1 MVPPGKKPA
10 GEASNSNKKCKR
22 YFNEHWKEEFTWLD
36 FDYERKLMFCLE
48 CRQAL
53 VRNKHGKAENAFT
66 VGTDNFQRHALLRHV
81 TSGAHQQALAVNQG
95 QPAFEGQAEGG
106 GAYPGLAPT
115 PTSRG
120 IKVEADPS
128 KVAVLTTVYC
138 MAKEDVPDDRCSA
151 LLELQRFNL
160 CQALLG
166 TEHSD
171 YYSPRRVRDMQVAI
185 ASVLHTEDCQRLKA
199 SPYVGLVLD
208 EIRDWPESPSLA
220 LFATSV
226 SPCDGQ
232 PATTFLGSVELQE
245 AEATAGQLL
254 DILQAFGV
262 PTPNLAW
269 LSSSL
274 PSDRLGSVGLQLQ
287 AACPLLTELHC
298 LPGRTDPKPPAYL
311 GEYES
316 VLDALFRLYSG
327 PSSHMVPEL
336 RAALDLAAIDLAGPR
351 PVSWA
356 SVLPVVDAVA
366 EAWPRLV
373 PTLEAAASSSPTA
386 GALALALRQ
395 FTFVAFTHMLLDTL
409 PSVQKLA
416 LVLQPEEPDL
426 ALLQPLV
433 MAATASLQAQRSSG
447 GTRLQGFLQEL
458 VASGLHGDDS
468 RCIYRGVELVGYSDT
483 AVQSFE
489 RLRGAFLDSMRTG
502 LRDSYPGPSLDAVA
516 AFAAI
521 FDPRRYPET
530 QEELRTHGEGALR
543 VLLSAFAPAVVQQR
557 ALGDFALF
565 KRVVCSLGLLGPR
578 ALCAK
583 LACAHSELH
592 ELFPD
597 FAALAALALALPVG
611 AGLLDKITRSRELRW
626 WGPAGGGEG
635 RSGHVVKIAV
645 DGPPLHEFDFALAV
659 EFLETG
665 SASSAP
671 SPLLASLP
679 LPARSLQPPLDFK
692 HLLAFHFNGTTPLSL
707 FPNFSTMDPVQK
719 AVISHTFGVPSPLK
733 KKLFISCNICH
744 LRFNSANQAEAHY
757 KGHKH
762 ARKVKAVE
770 ATKNKQKPQTLARDE
785 AVVSP
790 TLSPASGAPGEQ
802 QSTASAALPSGLPHQ
817 PPLIQD
823 STPKE
828 QAHADLLD
836 SASSPSPASCPP
848 SSPEPGREAPGPE
861 SAAVAAGSKVNGEG
875 RTQTGRLYCSTCK
888 VTVNSASQ
896 LQAHNTGAKHRW
908 MLEGQR
914 GAPRRGRGR
923 PVPRGGAGH
932 KAKRVTGS
940 QGGRQGSSPHFHC
953 ALCQLQVNSETQLKQ
968 HMSSRRHKDRLAGK
982 PLKPSSQH
990 SKLQKQAA
998 LAVSVLKSK
1007 LALQK
1012 QLTKTLAARFLPS
1025 PLPTTA
1031 AICALPGPLA
1041 LRPTPTAATTL
1052 FPAPILGPALFRT
1065 PAGTIRPATGPIV
1078 FAPY

>member
-81 TSGAHQQALAVNQG
+81 TSGAHRQALAVNQG
-95 QPAFEGQAEGG
+95 QPPFESQAEGG
-106 GAYPGLAPT
+106 GTYPGLAST

-120 IKVEADPS
+120 VKAEVDPS
-128 KVAVLTTVYC
+128 KMAVLTTVYC

-171 YYSPRRVRDMQVAI
+171 YYSPRRVRDIQVAL

-208 EIRDWPESPSLA
+208 ETRDWSESSSLA

-245 AEATAGQLL
+245 GEATAGQLL

-262 PTPNLAW
+262 PAPNLAW
-269 LSSSL
+269 LSSNL
-274 PSDRLGSVGLQLQ
+274 PSDRLETMGLQLQ

-316 VLDALFRLYSG
+316 ILDALFRLYSG
-327 PSSHMVPEL
+327 PSAHMVPEL

-351 PVSWA
+351 PVPWA
-356 SVLPVVDAVA
+356 LVLPAVEAVA
-366 EAWPRLV
+366 EAWPHLV
-373 PTLEAAASSSPTA
+373 PTLEATASVSPTA
-386 GALALALRQ
+386 GPLALALRQ
-395 FTFVAFTHMLLDTL
+395 FTFVAFTHLLLDAL

-433 MAATASLQAQRSSG
+433 MAATAALQAQRSSG
-447 GTRLQGFLQEL
+447 GARLQGFLQE
-458 VASGLHGDDS
+458 VATSGPHEDDEDGADS
-468 RCIYRGVELVGYSDT
+468 RCTYRGVELAGYSEA
-483 AVQSFE
+483 AVQDLE
-489 RLRGAFLDSMRTG
+489 RLRWALLDSMRTG

-516 AFAAI
+516 AFATI

-530 QEELRTHGEGALR
+530 AEELGAHGEEALR
-543 VLLSAFAPAVVQQR
+543 LLLRAFAPAVVRQR

-611 AGLLDKITRSRELRW
+611 AGLLDKVGRSRELRW
-626 WGPAGGGEG
+626 WGPAGGAEG

-659 EFLETG
+659 EFLE
-665 SASSAP
+665 
-671 SPLLASLP
+671 
-679 LPARSLQPPLDFK
+679 
-692 HLLAFHFNGTTPLSL
+692 
-707 FPNFSTMDPVQK
+707 
-719 AVISHTFGVPSPLK
+719 
-733 KKLFISCNICH
+733 
-744 LRFNSANQAEAHY
+744 
-757 KGHKH
+757 
-762 ARKVKAVE
+762 
-770 ATKNKQKPQTLARDE
+770 
-785 AVVSP
+785 
-790 TLSPASGAPGEQ
+790 SGW
-802 QSTASAALPSGLPHQ
+802 
-817 PPLIQD
+817 
-823 STPKE
+823 
-828 QAHADLLD
+828 
-836 SASSPSPASCPP
+836 
-848 SSPEPGREAPGPE
+848 
-861 SAAVAAGSKVNGEG
+861 GEG
-875 RTQTGRLYCSTCK
+875 L
-888 VTVNSASQ
+888 
-896 LQAHNTGAKHRW
+896 
-908 MLEGQR
+908 
-914 GAPRRGRGR
+914 
-923 PVPRGGAGH
+923 
-932 KAKRVTGS
+932 
-940 QGGRQGSSPHFHC
+940 
-953 ALCQLQVNSETQLKQ
+953 TQL
-968 HMSSRRHKDRLAGK
+968 
-982 PLKPSSQH
+982 
-990 SKLQKQAA
+990 
-998 LAVSVLKSK
+998 
-1007 LALQK
+1007 
-1012 QLTKTLAARFLPS
+1012 T
-1025 PLPTTA
+1025 
-1031 AICALPGPLA
+1031 
-1041 LRPTPTAATTL
+1041 
-1052 FPAPILGPALFRT
+1052 
-1065 PAGTIRPATGPIV
+1065 
-1078 FAPY
+1078 

>member
-81 TSGAHQQALAVNQG
+81 TSGAHRQALAFNQG
-95 QPAFEGQAEGG
+95 QPTGG
-106 GAYPGLAPT
+106 RGAYPGLAST
-115 PTSRG
+115 HTSRG
-120 IKVEADPS
+120 IKTEAASS

-185 ASVLHTEDCQRLKA
+185 ASVLHMEDCQRLKA

-208 EIRDWPESPSLA
+208 ETRDWPESQGLA

-232 PATTFLGSVELQE
+232 SATTFLGTMELQDS
-245 AEATAGQLL
+245 EATANQLL

-262 PTPNLAW
+262 STTNLAW

-274 PSDRLGSVGLQLQ
+274 PNDRLGSVAAQLQ

-298 LPGRTDPKPPAYL
+298 LPGRTDPKTPAYL

-316 VLDALFRLYSG
+316 VLDALFRLHGG

-351 PVSWA
+351 PVPWA
-356 SVLPVVDAVA
+356 SVLPVVEAVA

-373 PTLEAAASSSPTA
+373 PTLEAAAPTSPTA

-395 FTFVAFTHMLLDTL
+395 FTFVAFTHLLLDAL

-433 MAATASLQAQRSSG
+433 MAAAASLQAQRGSG
-447 GTRLQGFLQEL
+447 GARVQGFLQEL
-458 VASGLHGDDS
+458 ASSAPSGDDGP
-468 RCIYRGVELVGYSDT
+468 CTYLGVELVGYSEA
-483 AVQSFE
+483 AVQGFE
-489 RLRGAFLDSMRTG
+489 RLRAAFLDSMRTG

-516 AFAAI
+516 AFATI
-521 FDPRRYPET
+521 FDPRRYPQT
-530 QEELRTHGEGALR
+530 PEELGTYGEGALR
-543 VLLSAFAPAVVQQR
+543 VLLRSFAPAVVPQR

-565 KRVVCSLGLLGPR
+565 KRVVCGLGRLGPR
-578 ALCAK
+578 ALWAK
-583 LACAHSELH
+583 LACEHSELH

-597 FAALAALALALPVG
+597 FAALAALGLALPAG
-611 AGLLDKITRSRELRW
+611 AGLLDKVGRSRELRW

-659 EFLETG
+659 EFLE
-665 SASSAP
+665 
-671 SPLLASLP
+671 
-679 LPARSLQPPLDFK
+679 
-692 HLLAFHFNGTTPLSL
+692 
-707 FPNFSTMDPVQK
+707 
-719 AVISHTFGVPSPLK
+719 
-733 KKLFISCNICH
+733 
-744 LRFNSANQAEAHY
+744 
-757 KGHKH
+757 
-762 ARKVKAVE
+762 
-770 ATKNKQKPQTLARDE
+770 
-785 AVVSP
+785 
-790 TLSPASGAPGEQ
+790 SGW
-802 QSTASAALPSGLPHQ
+802 
-817 PPLIQD
+817 
-823 STPKE
+823 
-828 QAHADLLD
+828 
-836 SASSPSPASCPP
+836 
-848 SSPEPGREAPGPE
+848 
-861 SAAVAAGSKVNGEG
+861 GEG
-875 RTQTGRLYCSTCK
+875 I
-888 VTVNSASQ
+888 
-896 LQAHNTGAKHRW
+896 
-908 MLEGQR
+908 
-914 GAPRRGRGR
+914 
-923 PVPRGGAGH
+923 
-932 KAKRVTGS
+932 
-940 QGGRQGSSPHFHC
+940 
-953 ALCQLQVNSETQLKQ
+953 TQL
-968 HMSSRRHKDRLAGK
+968 
-982 PLKPSSQH
+982 
-990 SKLQKQAA
+990 
-998 LAVSVLKSK
+998 
-1007 LALQK
+1007 
-1012 QLTKTLAARFLPS
+1012 T
-1025 PLPTTA
+1025 
-1031 AICALPGPLA
+1031 
-1041 LRPTPTAATTL
+1041 
-1052 FPAPILGPALFRT
+1052 
-1065 PAGTIRPATGPIV
+1065 
-1078 FAPY
+1078 

>member
-81 TSGAHQQALAVNQG
+81 TSGAHRQALAVNQ
-95 QPAFEGQAEGG
+95 GQAEGG
-106 GAYPGLAPT
+106 GAYPGLVPT

-120 IKVEADPS
+120 IKVEVDPS

-171 YYSPRRVRDMQVAI
+171 HYNPRRVRDMQVAI
-185 ASVLHTEDCQRLKA
+185 ASVLHTEDCQRLRA

-208 EIRDWPESPSLA
+208 ETRDWPESRSLA

-245 AEATAGQLL
+245 GEATAGQLL

-262 PTPNLAW
+262 PAPKLAW

-274 PSDRLGSVGLQLQ
+274 PSDRLRSVGLQLR

-316 VLDALFRLYSG
+316 ILDALFRLHGG

-351 PVSWA
+351 PVPWA
-356 SVLPVVDAVA
+356 SVLPIVEAVA

-373 PTLEAAASSSPTA
+373 PTLEAAAPASPTA
-386 GALALALRQ
+386 GTLALALRQ
-395 FTFVAFTHMLLDTL
+395 FTFVAFTHLLLDTL

-433 MAATASLQAQRSSG
+433 MATAASLQAQRCSG
-447 GTRLQGFLQEL
+447 GARLQAFLQEL
-458 VASGLHGDDS
+458 AASGPDGGDS
-468 RCIYRGVELVGYSDT
+468 RCTYRGVELAGYCEASVRGFD
-483 AVQSFE
+483 

-516 AFAAI
+516 SFAAI
-521 FDPRRYPET
+521 FDPRRYP
-530 QEELRTHGEGALR
+530 QAPEELGAHGEGALR
-543 VLLSAFAPAVVQQR
+543 LLLRAFAPAVVRQR

-565 KRVVCSLGLLGPR
+565 KRVVCSLGRLGPR

-583 LACAHSELH
+583 LACTHSELH

-597 FAALAALALALPVG
+597 FATLAALALALPAG
-611 AGLLDKITRSRELRW
+611 AGLLDKVGRSRELSW

-645 DGPPLHEFDFALAV
+645 DGPPLHEFDFALAI
-659 EFLETG
+659 EFLESG
-665 SASSAP
+665 WGEG
-671 SPLLASLP
+671 LLGVATHV
-679 LPARSLQPPLDFK
+679 RR
-692 HLLAFHFNGTTPLSL
+692 
-707 FPNFSTMDPVQK
+707 PNFFLTQPV
-719 AVISHTFGVPSPLK
+719 
-733 KKLFISCNICH
+733 
-744 LRFNSANQAEAHY
+744 
-757 KGHKH
+757 
-762 ARKVKAVE
+762 
-770 ATKNKQKPQTLARDE
+770 
-785 AVVSP
+785 
-790 TLSPASGAPGEQ
+790 
-802 QSTASAALPSGLPHQ
+802 
-817 PPLIQD
+817 
-823 STPKE
+823 
-828 QAHADLLD
+828 
-836 SASSPSPASCPP
+836 
-848 SSPEPGREAPGPE
+848 
-861 SAAVAAGSKVNGEG
+861 
-875 RTQTGRLYCSTCK
+875 
-888 VTVNSASQ
+888 
-896 LQAHNTGAKHRW
+896 
-908 MLEGQR
+908 
-914 GAPRRGRGR
+914 
-923 PVPRGGAGH
+923 
-932 KAKRVTGS
+932 
-940 QGGRQGSSPHFHC
+940 
-953 ALCQLQVNSETQLKQ
+953 
-968 HMSSRRHKDRLAGK
+968 
-982 PLKPSSQH
+982 
-990 SKLQKQAA
+990 
-998 LAVSVLKSK
+998 
-1007 LALQK
+1007 
-1012 QLTKTLAARFLPS
+1012 
-1025 PLPTTA
+1025 
-1031 AICALPGPLA
+1031 
-1041 LRPTPTAATTL
+1041 
-1052 FPAPILGPALFRT
+1052 
-1065 PAGTIRPATGPIV
+1065 
-1078 FAPY
+1078 

>member
-81 TSGAHQQALAVNQG
+81 TSGAHRQALAVNRG
-95 QPAFEGQAEGG
+95 RPTFEGQAEGG
-106 GAYPGLAPT
+106 GTCPGLATT
-115 PTSRG
+115 PSFRSV
-120 IKVEADPS
+120 KVEANPA

-166 TEHSD
+166 MEHGD

-185 ASVLHTEDCQRLKA
+185 ASVLHTEACQRLKA

-208 EIRDWPESPSLA
+208 ETRDWPESHNLA

-245 AEATAGQLL
+245 GEATAGQLL

-262 PTPNLAW
+262 SASKLAW

-274 PSDRLGSVGLQLQ
+274 PSDRLGSVGPQLQ
-287 AACPLLTELHC
+287 AACPLLMELHC

-316 VLDALFRLYSG
+316 VLDALFRLHGG
-327 PSSHMVPEL
+327 PSSHVVPEL

-351 PVSWA
+351 PVPWA
-356 SVLPVVDAVA
+356 SQLPVVEAVA
-366 EAWPRLV
+366 EAWPCLV
-373 PTLEAAASSSPTA
+373 PTLEASAPASPTTR
-386 GALALALRQ
+386 ALALALRQ
-395 FTFVAFTHMLLDTL
+395 FTFVAFTHLLLDAL

-433 MAATASLQAQRSSG
+433 TAAAASLQAQRSS
-447 GTRLQGFLQEL
+447 
-458 VASGLHGDDS
+458 A
-468 RCIYRGVELVGYSDT
+468 
-483 AVQSFE
+483 
-489 RLRGAFLDSMRTG
+489 
-502 LRDSYPGPSLDAVA
+502 
-516 AFAAI
+516 
-521 FDPRRYPET
+521 
-530 QEELRTHGEGALR
+530 
-543 VLLSAFAPAVVQQR
+543 
-557 ALGDFALF
+557 
-565 KRVVCSLGLLGPR
+565 
-578 ALCAK
+578 
-583 LACAHSELH
+583 
-592 ELFPD
+592 
-597 FAALAALALALPVG
+597 
-611 AGLLDKITRSRELRW
+611 
-626 WGPAGGGEG
+626 GPA
-635 RSGHVVKIAV
+635 
-645 DGPPLHEFDFALAV
+645 
-659 EFLETG
+659 
-665 SASSAP
+665 SSTP

-679 LPARSLQPPLDFK
+679 LPARPLQPPLDFK
-692 HLLAFHFNGTTPLSL
+692 HLLAFHFNGATPLSL

-762 ARKVKAVE
+762 ARKLKAVE
-770 ATKNKQKPQTLARDE
+770 ATKSKQRPQTLAQDGTL
-785 AVVSP
+785 VSP
-790 TLSPASGAPGEQ
+790 SPTPASGAPEEP
-802 QSTASAALPSGLPHQ
+802 QSKAVPAAPPPGPKVQ
-817 PPLIQD
+817 PPL
-823 STPKE
+823 SPEPTPRE
-828 QAHADLLD
+828 PAHSDVLD
-836 SASSPSPASCPP
+836 AASSSSSSSCPP
-848 SSPEPGREAPGPE
+848 CSPEPGREAPGPE
-861 SAAVAAGSKVNGEG
+861 PAAAAVESGVSGEG
-875 RTQTGRLYCSTCK
+875 RSEKGRLYCPTCK

-908 MLEGQR
+908 MVEGQR
-914 GAPRRGRGR
+914 GAPRRGRGHA
-923 PVPRGGAGH
+923 VPRGGAGH
-932 KAKRVTGS
+932 KAKRVTGVR
-940 QGGRQGSSPHFHC
+940 GGRQGPRPPFHC

-968 HMSSRRHKDRLAGK
+968 HLSSRRHKDRLAGK
-982 PLKPSSQH
+982 PPKPSSQH
-990 SKLQKQAA
+990 SRLQKHAA
-998 LAVSVLKSK
+998 LASK

-1025 PLPTTA
+1025 PIPTA
-1031 AICALPGPLA
+1031 AATICALPGPLA
-1041 LRPTPTAATTL
+1041 LRPAPTAATTL
-1052 FPAPILGPALFRT
+1052 FPPPILGPALFRT
-1065 PAGTIRPATGPIV
+1065 PAGAVRPATGPIV

>member
-1 MVPPGKKPA
+1 
-10 GEASNSNKKCKR
+10 
-22 YFNEHWKEEFTWLD
+22 
-36 FDYERKLMFCLE
+36 MFCLE

-81 TSGAHQQALAVNQG
+81 TSGAHRQALAVNRG
-95 QPAFEGQAEGG
+95 QPTFEGQAEGG
-106 GAYPGLAPT
+106 ETYPGLATT

-120 IKVEADPS
+120 IKVEVDPA

-138 MAKEDVPDDRCSA
+138 MAKEDVPDNRCSA

-166 TEHSD
+166 TEHGD

-185 ASVLHTEDCQRLKA
+185 ASVLHTEACQYLKA

-208 EIRDWPESPSLA
+208 KTRDWAESHSLA

-232 PATTFLGSVELQE
+232 PATIFLGSVELQE
-245 AEATAGQLL
+245 GEVTAGQLL

-262 PTPNLAW
+262 SAPKLAW

-274 PSDRLGSVGLQLQ
+274 PSDRLGSVGLQLR
-287 AACPLLTELHC
+287 ATCPLLTELHC
-298 LPGRTDPKPPAYL
+298 LPGRPDPQPPAYL

-316 VLDALFRLYSG
+316 VLDALFRLHGG
-327 PSSHMVPEL
+327 PCSHMVPEL

-356 SVLPVVDAVA
+356 SLLPVVEAVA
-366 EAWPRLV
+366 EAWPCLV
-373 PTLEAAASSSPTA
+373 PLLEASAPASPTA
-386 GALALALRQ
+386 RALALALRQ
-395 FTFVAFTHMLLDTL
+395 FTFVAFTHLLLDTL
-409 PSVQKLA
+409 PCMQKLA
-416 LVLQPEEPDL
+416 LVLQPEDPDL

-433 MAATASLQAQRSSG
+433 MAAAASLQAQRNSG
-447 GTRLQGFLQEL
+447 GARLQGFLQEL
-458 VASGLHGDDS
+458 ASSSPNLGGG
-468 RCIYRGVELVGYSDT
+468 RCTYRGLELVGYSEA
-483 AVQSFE
+483 AVRGLE
-489 RLRGAFLDSMRTG
+489 RLRGAFLDSMRKG
-502 LRDSYPGPSLDAVA
+502 LRDSYPGPSLDAAA
-516 AFAAI
+516 AFSVI
-521 FDPRRYPET
+521 FDPRRYP
-530 QEELRTHGEGALR
+530 QAPEELGTHGEGALR
-543 VLLSAFAPAVVQQR
+543 LLLRTYAPAVVRQR

-565 KRVVCSLGLLGPR
+565 KRVVCSLGRLGPR
-578 ALCAK
+578 ALCSK
-583 LACAHSELH
+583 LACVHSELH

-597 FAALAALALALPVG
+597 FAALAALALVLPAG
-611 AGLLDKITRSRELRW
+611 AGLLDKVGRSRELRW
-626 WGPAGGGEG
+626 WGQGGAGEG
-635 RSGHVVKIAV
+635 REDPAVKIAV

-659 EFLETG
+659 EFLEAGT
-665 SASSAP
+665 ASSAP

-679 LPARSLQPPLDFK
+679 LPARPLQPPLDFK
-692 HLLAFHFNGTTPLSL
+692 HLLTFHFNGAAPLSL

-762 ARKVKAVE
+762 ARKLKAIE
-770 ATKNKQKPQTLARDE
+770 AAKSKQRPQSLAPDRTL
-785 AVVSP
+785 VSLTP
-790 TLSPASGAPGEQ
+790 TVASGAPEEP
-802 QSTASAALPSGLPHQ
+802 QSKAVPTDPPPGSPLQ
-817 PPLIQD
+817 PPLTPD
-823 STPKE
+823 SMPRE
-828 QAHADLLD
+828 PAHSDLLD
-836 SASSPSPASCPP
+836 AASSSSSSSSSSCPP
-848 SSPEPGREAPGPE
+848 CSPEPETEAPGPE
-861 SAAVAAGSKVNGEG
+861 PVAAAVGSGMSAEG
-875 RTQTGRLYCSTCK
+875 RSEKGRLYCPTCK

-908 MLEGQR
+908 MVEGQR
-914 GAPRRGRGR
+914 GAPRKGRGR

-932 KAKRVTGS
+932 KAKRATGS
-940 QGGRQGSSPHFHC
+940 RGGQQGPSPPFHC
-953 ALCQLQVNSETQLKQ
+953 AVCQLQVNSETQLKQ
-968 HMSSRRHKDRLAGK
+968 HLSSRRHKDRLAGK
-982 PLKPSSQH
+982 PPKPSSQH
-990 SKLQKQAA
+990 SKLQKHAA
-998 LAVSVLKSK
+998 LAVSILKSK

-1025 PLPTTA
+1025 PIPTAAT

-1041 LRPTPTAATTL
+1041 LRPAPTTTTTL

-1065 PAGTIRPATGPIV
+1065 PAGAVRPATGPIL

>member
-81 TSGAHQQALAVNQG
+81 TSGAHRQALAMNRG
-95 QPAFEGQAEGG
+95 QPTFEGQAEGG
-106 GAYPGLAPT
+106 GASPGLATT

-120 IKVEADPS
+120 IKVEVDPA

-166 TEHSD
+166 TERGD

-185 ASVLHTEDCQRLKA
+185 ASVLHTEACQCLKA

-208 EIRDWPESPSLA
+208 KTRDWPESHSLA

-245 AEATAGQLL
+245 GEDTAGQLL

-262 PTPNLAW
+262 SAPKLAW

-274 PSDRLGSVGLQLQ
+274 PRDCLGSVGLQLR
-287 AACPLLTELHC
+287 ATCPLLTELHC
-298 LPGRTDPKPPAYL
+298 LPGRPDPEPPAYL
-311 GEYES
+311 
-316 VLDALFRLYSG
+316 
-327 PSSHMVPEL
+327 
-336 RAALDLAAIDLAGPR
+336 AGP
-351 PVSWA
+351 
-356 SVLPVVDAVA
+356 
-366 EAWPRLV
+366 
-373 PTLEAAASSSPTA
+373 ASST
-386 GALALALRQ
+386 
-395 FTFVAFTHMLLDTL
+395 
-409 PSVQKLA
+409 
-416 LVLQPEEPDL
+416 
-426 ALLQPLV
+426 
-433 MAATASLQAQRSSG
+433 
-447 GTRLQGFLQEL
+447 
-458 VASGLHGDDS
+458 
-468 RCIYRGVELVGYSDT
+468 
-483 AVQSFE
+483 
-489 RLRGAFLDSMRTG
+489 
-502 LRDSYPGPSLDAVA
+502 
-516 AFAAI
+516 
-521 FDPRRYPET
+521 
-530 QEELRTHGEGALR
+530 
-543 VLLSAFAPAVVQQR
+543 
-557 ALGDFALF
+557 
-565 KRVVCSLGLLGPR
+565 
-578 ALCAK
+578 
-583 LACAHSELH
+583 
-592 ELFPD
+592 
-597 FAALAALALALPVG
+597 
-611 AGLLDKITRSRELRW
+611 
-626 WGPAGGGEG
+626 
-635 RSGHVVKIAV
+635 
-645 DGPPLHEFDFALAV
+645 
-659 EFLETG
+659 
-665 SASSAP
+665 P

-679 LPARSLQPPLDFK
+679 LAARPLQPPLDFK
-692 HLLAFHFNGTTPLSL
+692 HLLTFHFNGAAPLSL

-744 LRFNSANQAEAHY
+744 LRFNSSNQAEAHY

-762 ARKVKAVE
+762 ARKLKAIE
-770 ATKNKQKPQTLARDE
+770 AAKSKQRPQTLAQDGTL
-785 AVVSP
+785 VSP
-790 TLSPASGAPGEQ
+790 TPTVASGAPEEPQRKVPADPPPGPP
-802 QSTASAALPSGLPHQ
+802 LRPPQ
-817 PPLIQD
+817 PPD
-823 STPKE
+823 AMPRE
-828 QAHADLLD
+828 PAHSDLLD
-836 SASSPSPASCPP
+836 AASSSSSSSCPP
-848 SSPEPGREAPGPE
+848 CSPEPGTEAPGPE
-861 SAAVAAGSKVNGEG
+861 PVAAAVGSGVSGEG
-875 RTQTGRLYCSTCK
+875 RSEKGRLYCPTCK

-908 MLEGQR
+908 MVEGQR

-932 KAKRVTGS
+932 KAKRVTGNR
-940 QGGRQGSSPHFHC
+940 GGRQGPSPPFHC
-953 ALCQLQVNSETQLKQ
+953 AVCQLQVNSETQLKQ
-968 HMSSRRHKDRLAGK
+968 HLSSRRHKDRLAGK
-982 PLKPSSQH
+982 PPKPSSQH
-990 SKLQKQAA
+990 SKLQKHAA
-998 LAVSVLKSK
+998 LAVSILKSK

-1025 PLPTTA
+1025 PIPTAAA

-1041 LRPTPTAATTL
+1041 LRPAPTAATPL

-1065 PAGTIRPATGPIV
+1065 PAGAVRPATGPIL